1 MLLNSA
7 RPQWFTM
14 LPFAV
19 LSKLRLPA
27 NKYSTVP
34 VRSAAVA
41 DNTLKQNVFSNPD
54 IFLSKYN
61 KGLQGFINI
70 DLNKD
75 RGSLFLLA
83 FKNS

>member
-1 MLLNSA
+1 
-7 RPQWFTM
+7 M

-19 LSKLRLPA
+19 LSKLSLPA

-41 DNTLKQNVFSNPD
+41 DNTLKQNVFSDPD

-61 KGLQGFINI
+61 IDLQGCINV

-75 RGSLFLLA
+75 RGSISA
-83 FKNS
+83 CI